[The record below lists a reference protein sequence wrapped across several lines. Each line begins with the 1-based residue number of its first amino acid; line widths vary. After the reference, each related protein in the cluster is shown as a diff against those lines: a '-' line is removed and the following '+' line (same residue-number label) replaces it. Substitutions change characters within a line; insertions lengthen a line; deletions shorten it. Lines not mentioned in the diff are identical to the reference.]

1 MQKHMKTHII
11 IEVKQ
16 PGRESAEESTSV
28 HLSDITR
35 RQLETF
41 KGYSEEVLT
50 FNTQDDGCG
59 RE

>member
-1 MQKHMKTHII
+1 MKTHII
-11 IEVKQ
+11 IDVKQ
-16 PGRESAEESTSV
+16 PGRESAEEYTSV
-28 HLSDITR
+28 HLNDITR
-35 RQLETF
+35 RKLETF